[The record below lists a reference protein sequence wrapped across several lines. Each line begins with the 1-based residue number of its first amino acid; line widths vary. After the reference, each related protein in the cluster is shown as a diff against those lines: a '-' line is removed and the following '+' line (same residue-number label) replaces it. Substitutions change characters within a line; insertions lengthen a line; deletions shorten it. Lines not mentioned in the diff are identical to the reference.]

1 MEGTIHSNQLISILK
16 DNNLEIKQ
24 KLINVLITARSG
36 SKRLPGK
43 NLKILCGKPLIA
55 WSILAAKKS
64 SFVKEIF
71 VSTDSKEIAEI
82 SKNYG
87 ALVPRLR
94 NKSLSQDDTTSVD
107 TALDFSEYFND
118 PKDGGEM
125 LLLQPTSPLRFFYHI
140 NNFMQ
145 LVREKKSKQCVAV
158 RDITKFSLLANHKLE
173 KNKKIYI
180 PNGSMYYSKIE
191 ILKKEKTFFSQS
203 ADLFVMDDFHSID
216 IDTQDEWNIAEA
228 CLENH
233 KN

>member
-1 MEGTIHSNQLISILK
+1 MK
-16 DNNLEIKQ
+16 DNNLEIKE
-24 KLINVLITARSG
+24 KLVNVLITARSG

-43 NLKILCGKPLIA
+43 NLKNLCGKPLIA
-55 WSILAAKKS
+55 WSIQAAKKS
-64 SFVKEIF
+64 LFVREIF

-82 SKNYG
+82 AKKYG
-87 ALVPRLR
+87 AVVPRLR
-94 NKSLSQDDTTSVD
+94 DKSLAEDGTTSFD

-140 NNFMQ
+140 NSFMK
-145 LVREKKSKQCVAV
+145 LVREKQSKQCVAV
-158 RDITKFSLLANHKLE
+158 RDITKFFLLANYKSK

-180 PNGSMYYSKIE
+180 PNGSMYYTKME
-191 ILKKEKTFFSQS
+191 FLKKEKTFFSKG

-216 IDTQDEWNIAEA
+216 IDTQDDWNIAKA

>member
-1 MEGTIHSNQLISILK
+1 MK
-16 DNNLEIKQ
+16 DNILEIKQ
-24 KLINVLITARSG
+24 KLINVLITARG
-36 SKRLPGK
+36 DSKRLPGK
-43 NLKILCGKPLIA
+43 NFKILCGKPLIA
-55 WSILAAKKS
+55 WSIIAAKKS
-64 SFVKEIF
+64 CFVKEIF

-87 ALVPRLR
+87 AFVPRLR

-140 NNFMQ
+140 NSFMQ

-173 KNKKIYI
+173 NNKKIYI

-191 ILKKEKTFFSQS
+191 TLKKEKTFFSKS
-203 ADLFVMDDFHSID
+203 ADIFVMDDFHSID

-228 CLENH
+228 CLENY

>member
-1 MEGTIHSNQLISILK
+1 MK
-16 DNNLEIKQ
+16 DNILEIKQ
-24 KLINVLITARSG
+24 KLINVLITARG
-36 SKRLPGK
+36 DSKRLPGK
-43 NLKILCGKPLIA
+43 NFKILCGKPLIA
-55 WSILAAKKS
+55 WSIIAAKKS
-64 SFVKEIF
+64 CFVKEIF

-87 ALVPRLR
+87 AFVPRLR

-107 TALDFSEYFND
+107 TALDFSEYFNN

-125 LLLQPTSPLRFFYHI
+125 LLLQPTSPLRFFFHI
-140 NNFMQ
+140 NSFMK

-173 KNKKIYI
+173 NNKKIYI

-191 ILKKEKTFFSQS
+191 TLKKEKTFFSKS
-203 ADLFVMDDFHSID
+203 ADIFVMDDFHSID

-228 CLENH
+228 CLENY

>member
-1 MEGTIHSNQLISILK
+1 MK
-16 DNNLEIKQ
+16 DNILEIKQ
-24 KLINVLITARSG
+24 KLINVLITARG
-36 SKRLPGK
+36 DSKRLPGK
-43 NLKILCGKPLIA
+43 NFKILCGKPLIA
-55 WSILAAKKS
+55 WSIIAAKKS
-64 SFVKEIF
+64 CFVKEIF

-87 ALVPRLR
+87 AFVPRLR

-107 TALDFSEYFND
+107 TALDFSEYFNN

-140 NNFMQ
+140 NSFMQ

-173 KNKKIYI
+173 NNKKIYI

-191 ILKKEKTFFSQS
+191 TLKKEKTFFSKS
-203 ADLFVMDDFHSID
+203 ADIFVMDDFHSID

-228 CLENH
+228 CLENY

>member
-1 MEGTIHSNQLISILK
+1 MK
-16 DNNLEIKQ
+16 DNILEIKQ
-24 KLINVLITARSG
+24 KLINVLITARG
-36 SKRLPGK
+36 DSKRLPGK
-43 NLKILCGKPLIA
+43 NFKILCGKPLIA
-55 WSILAAKKS
+55 WSIIAAKKS
-64 SFVKEIF
+64 CFVKEIF

-87 ALVPRLR
+87 AFVPRLR

-140 NNFMQ
+140 NSFMQ

-158 RDITKFSLLANHKLE
+158 RDITKFFLLANHKFE

-180 PNGSMYYSKIE
+180 PNGSMYYTKIE
-191 ILKKEKTFFSQS
+191 ILKKEKTFFSKS
-203 ADLFVMDDFHSID
+203 ADIFVMDDFHSID

-228 CLENH
+228 CLENY